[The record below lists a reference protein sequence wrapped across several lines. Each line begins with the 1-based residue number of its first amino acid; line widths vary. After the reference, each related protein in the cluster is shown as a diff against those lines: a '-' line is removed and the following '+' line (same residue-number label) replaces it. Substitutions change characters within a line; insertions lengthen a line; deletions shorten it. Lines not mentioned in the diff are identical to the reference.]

1 MTGPVAPMRSAYGRA
16 RFVGWHA
23 SLGLRSQRKARTT
36 SRTVASSSATSTST
50 TSTADRFLSLL
61 RLSTRRFRWSVDA
74 YTLTTNH
81 FHLVVT
87 TNLDRLSGG
96 MHLLGFRYAQG
107 FNERHA
113 RIGHLFQGR
122 FGAKVVDEETYF
134 FDVCAYVFDNPVR
147 SRICERAGDYP
158 WSGGDYF
165 PLFRG

>member
-1 MTGPVAPMRSAYGRA
+1 M
-16 RFVGWHA
+16 
-23 SLGLRSQRKARTT
+23 
-36 SRTVASSSATSTST
+36 
-50 TSTADRFLSLL
+50 
-61 RLSTRRFRWSVDA
+61 
-74 YTLTTNH
+74 TNH

-87 TNLDRLSGG
+87 ANLDRLSDG
-96 MHLLGFRYAQG
+96 MHLLGFRYAQA

-165 PLFRG
+165 PLFRGSSEKAGSPSIEAAFFSRT

>member
-1 MTGPVAPMRSAYGRA
+1 VARQPRSALPAQGTYHVTNRGVEQRDIYLDDID
-16 RFVGWHA
+16 R
-23 SLGLRSQRKARTT
+23 RS
-36 SRTVASSSATSTST
+36 
-50 TSTADRFLSLL
+50 FLSLL

-74 YTLTTNH
+74 YTLMTNH

-87 TNLDRLSGG
+87 ANLDRLSDG
-96 MHLLGFRYAQG
+96 MHLLGFRYAQA

-165 PLFRG
+165 PLFRGSSEKAGKPSIEAAFFSRT

>member
-1 MTGPVAPMRSAYGRA
+1 VARQPRSALPAQGTYHVTNRGVEQRDIYLDDID
-16 RFVGWHA
+16 R
-23 SLGLRSQRKARTT
+23 RS
-36 SRTVASSSATSTST
+36 
-50 TSTADRFLSLL
+50 FLSLL

-74 YTLTTNH
+74 YTLMTNH

-87 TNLDRLSGG
+87 TNLDRLSDG

-165 PLFRG
+165 PLFRGSSENAGSPSIEAAFFSRT